1 MIDLLY
7 KRGLI
12 ALSAAASTAY
22 MLHYTGEEG
31 IRSLLSV
38 VGIMTLGIGLSK
50 LPYWFEKKFVPPVKQ
65 INAFGEVLLS
75 VKTEKWGPN
84 GLESEDR
91 LRVSD
96 FYDGD
101 CVKLTISFNPRK
113 VDRLEIKPI
122 RRPLSDWQGLVAD
135 AERLAN
141 EPMN

>member
-7 KRGLI
+7 RRGLI
-12 ALSAAASTAY
+12 ALSAALATAY

-31 IRSLLSV
+31 FRSILAV
-38 VGIMTLGIGLSK
+38 VGIMTIGLGLAK
-50 LPYWFEKKFVPPVKQ
+50 LPYLIEKKYIPPVKQ
-65 INAFGEVLLS
+65 TNAFNEVLLS
-75 VKTEKWGPN
+75 VKTDKWGPN

-96 FYDGD
+96 YNGD
-101 CVKLTISFNPRK
+101 CISLTISFNPRK

-141 EPMN
+141 EPLK

>member
-12 ALSAAASTAY
+12 AVSAAVSTAY
-22 MLHYTGEEG
+22 LVNYFDQEG
-31 IRSLLSV
+31 LRAFLGI
-38 VGIMTLGIGLSK
+38 VGIMTIGALLTK
-50 LPYWFEKKFVPPVKQ
+50 LPYLIERKFVPPVKR
-65 INAFGEVLLS
+65 INAFQEVLLS

-96 FYDGD
+96 SYDGD
-101 CVKLTISFNPRK
+101 CVNLSISFNPRK

-122 RRPLSDWQGLVAD
+122 RRPLSDWQGLVQD

-141 EPMN
+141 EPMK